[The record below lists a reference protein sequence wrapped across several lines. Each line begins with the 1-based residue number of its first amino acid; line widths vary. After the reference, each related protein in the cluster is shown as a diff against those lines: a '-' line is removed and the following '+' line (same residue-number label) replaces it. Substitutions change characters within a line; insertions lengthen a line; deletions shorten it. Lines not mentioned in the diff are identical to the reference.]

1 MEAGPRGGLS
11 EELVRLA
18 NPIPSH
24 PIPRSRSNNSSAA
37 GTISSAFA
45 PLSRTLQKRT
55 QRENQKVPRCFPVRR
70 PAAKQ
75 TDARRSP
82 ADGHDKHQNL
92 TLTCMH
98 ACMHTSHPS
107 LHLQTSGVQARG
119 NRERRVSESAGAG
132 ANERTNEAPSSSS
145 RAAFVRVGTLPYL
158 PTYLIPCSLL
168 VWIEVTVPPWVRTGL
183 GSALQLACLGEG
195 PGRKFARTCR
205 RALLLSAGCENG
217 MDGFVRNGQDRR

>member
-1 MEAGPRGGLS
+1 MVLLVFGLGMEMGMEAGPRGGLS
-11 EELVRLA
+11 EELVGLA

-98 ACMHTSHPS
+98 ACTPPTPPSTSRP
-107 LHLQTSGVQARG
+107 QAS
-119 NRERRVSESAGAG
+119 RRAEIAKGAFQNLRALG
-132 ANERTNEAPSSSS
+132 RTNERSSVELIQGSF
-145 RAAFVRVGTLPYL
+145 RASGYLTL
-158 PTYLIPCSLL
+158 PTYLPNSL
-168 VWIEVTVPPWVRTGL
+168 
-183 GSALQLACLGEG
+183 
-195 PGRKFARTCR
+195 
-205 RALLLSAGCENG
+205 
-217 MDGFVRNGQDRR
+217 